1 MPETL
6 EFEEPIAILLKE
18 IEALD
23 MLPQTDVRDGEIE
36 GLRRRIDQIR
46 GEIYKRLTPWQR
58 VLVARHPERPY
69 LLDYVERLF
78 TEFVELHGDRRFAD
92 DGAIV
97 CGFARYHGAPVMV
110 CGHQKGRDMKQKVQR
125 NFGYARPEGYR
136 KALRAMQMAD
146 KFGRPIIVFVDTPA
160 AYPGVE
166 SEERGIAEAIALN
179 LREMAILSVPIIV
192 VITGEGGSGGALG
205 LAIGDRVLMQE
216 FAVYSVIPPEG
227 CAAILWR
234 DASRKIEAAEALKIT
249 APDLIAR
256 GIVDGVVP
264 EPLGGAH
271 QDADAAAAAV
281 DLAVERRAGRGR
293 RARHRDAAAG
303 ALRPLPASRRA
314 RRRHHRHGGARGR
327 APARTELSRR
337 CERDAGSRSSGP
349 IPPTRAGGPD
359 ACDRDAHIAAL
370 ATALDVPPVV
380 ARLLCQRGIDTPEA
394 AARFLSPSVD
404 HLHDPFLLTD
414 LGIAVERLLAAIARK
429 ERIAIH
435 GDYDVD
441 GVTSTVILRRTLE
454 LLGGDVTH
462 FLPERLRD
470 GYGLQPANVD
480 RLHAAGARVIVSV
493 DCGIRSGAAADR
505 ARELGIDLIISDHHE
520 PEATLPRALA
530 VINPKRSRLP
540 LSRQAPRRA
549 SASP

>member
-18 IEALD
+18 IEALN

-46 GEIYKRLTPWQR
+46 GEIYRRLTPWQR

-69 LLDYVERLF
+69 LLDYVDRLF

-166 SEERGIAEAIALN
+166 SEERGIAEAIAMN

-192 VITGEGGSGGALG
+192 IITGEGGSGGALG

-234 DASRKIEAAEALKIT
+234 DASRKIEAAAALKIT
-249 APDLIAR
+249 APDLIAG
-256 GIVDGVVP
+256 GIVDGVVA

-271 QDADAAAAAV
+271 QDVEAAAAAV
-281 DLAVERRAGRGR
+281 DLAVGAALAEVAALDTATRLQTRYDRFRRL
-293 RARHRDAAAG
+293 G
-303 ALRPLPASRRA
+303 ALGDAIIDTA
-314 RRRHHRHGGARGR
+314 
-327 APARTELSRR
+327 APAAT
-337 CERDAGSRSSGP
+337 
-349 IPPTRAGGPD
+349 PTRAE
-359 ACDRDAHIAAL
+359 
-370 ATALDVPPVV
+370 V
-380 ARLLCQRGIDTPEA
+380 
-394 AARFLSPSVD
+394 
-404 HLHDPFLLTD
+404 
-414 LGIAVERLLAAIARK
+414 
-429 ERIAIH
+429 
-435 GDYDVD
+435 
-441 GVTSTVILRRTLE
+441 
-454 LLGGDVTH
+454 
-462 FLPERLRD
+462 
-470 GYGLQPANVD
+470 
-480 RLHAAGARVIVSV
+480 
-493 DCGIRSGAAADR
+493 
-505 ARELGIDLIISDHHE
+505 
-520 PEATLPRALA
+520 
-530 VINPKRSRLP
+530 
-540 LSRQAPRRA
+540 
-549 SASP
+549 

>member
-6 EFEEPIAILLKE
+6 EFEEPIAVLFKE
-18 IEALD
+18 IEALN
-23 MLPQTDVRDGEIE
+23 MLPQTEVRDGEID

-78 TEFVELHGDRRFAD
+78 TDFVELHGDRRFAD

-97 CGFARYHGAPVMV
+97 CGFARYHGAPVLV

-146 KFGRPIIVFVDTPA
+146 KFGRPIVVFVDTPA

-179 LREMAILSVPIIV
+179 LREMAIISVPIIV

-205 LAIGDRVLMQE
+205 LAVGDRVLMQE

-234 DASRKIEAAEALKIT
+234 DSSRKVEAAEALKIT

-256 GIVDGVVP
+256 GVVDGVVP

-271 QDADAAAAAV
+271 QDPDDAARAV
-281 DLAVERRAGRGR
+281 D
-293 RARHRDAAAG
+293 AAI
-303 ALRPLPASRRA
+303 
-314 RRRHHRHGGARGR
+314 
-327 APARTELSRR
+327 T
-337 CERDAGSRSSGP
+337 
-349 IPPTRAGGPD
+349 
-359 ACDRDAHIAAL
+359 AAL
-370 ATALDVPPVV
+370 AEVAALTVE
-380 ARLLCQRGIDTPEA
+380 ARLEA
-394 AARFLSPSVD
+394 RYARFRRLGGIGD
-404 HLHDPFLLTD
+404 
-414 LGIAVERLLAAIARK
+414 GIA
-429 ERIAIH
+429 
-435 GDYDVD
+435 D
-441 GVTSTVILRRTLE
+441 
-454 LLGGDVTH
+454 
-462 FLPERLRD
+462 
-470 GYGLQPANVD
+470 
-480 RLHAAGARVIVSV
+480 
-493 DCGIRSGAAADR
+493 
-505 ARELGIDLIISDHHE
+505 
-520 PEATLPRALA
+520 
-530 VINPKRSRLP
+530 
-540 LSRQAPRRA
+540 A
-549 SASP
+549 SAAPTPARQER